1 MNANPILTQLMDV
14 AQSLVQTRGYN
25 AMSYRD
31 LADEVGI
38 KTSSIHYY
46 FPTKEDLG
54 NALLVR
60 YRTAF
65 KGVIAMIDAEVTD
78 PKLKLER
85 YVDLFVDTART
96 GKICLG
102 GMFAT
107 DSSTLPASMQEE
119 IKRFYAENEAWL
131 AGVCKQGRDA
141 GKFSFDG
148 PPRIKAEILFS
159 MLEGVLIAARLFKE
173 ERRLLSAGEWILSSL
188 TK

>member
-1 MNANPILTQLMDV
+1 MDV
-14 AQSLVQTRGYN
+14 AQALVQTRGYN

-54 NALLVR
+54 IALLVR
-60 YRTAF
+60 YRTTF
-65 KGVIAMIDAEVTD
+65 KAVITMIDAEVAD
-78 PKLKLER
+78 PKLKLDR
-85 YVDLFVDTART
+85 YVDLFVATARSD
-96 GKICLG
+96 KICLV

-107 DSSTLPASMQEE
+107 DSSTLPESMQEE

-131 AGVCKQGRDA
+131 AGVCKQGRKL
-141 GKFSFDG
+141 GKFNFDG
-148 PPRIKAEILFS
+148 SPRIKAEILFS
-159 MLEGVLIAARLFKE
+159 MLDGVLIAARLFKDE
-173 ERRLLSAGEWILSSL
+173 KRLLSAAEWMQRSL